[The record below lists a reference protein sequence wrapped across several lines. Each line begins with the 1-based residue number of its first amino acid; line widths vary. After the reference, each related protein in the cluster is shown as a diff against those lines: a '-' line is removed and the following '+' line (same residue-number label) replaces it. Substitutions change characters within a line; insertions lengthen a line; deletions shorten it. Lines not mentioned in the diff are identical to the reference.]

1 MTFET
6 SQLQSLNIISGNK
19 TKNEITELPGQNRHT
34 LVIKTNATEIFAKWV
49 SLLNSE
55 DTN

>member
-6 SQLQSLNIISGNK
+6 SQLQSVNITSGNK
-19 TKNEITELPGQNRHT
+19 TKYEMIEFPGQNRHT
-34 LVIKTNATEIFAKWV
+34 LGIKTTATEIIAKWV

-55 DTN
+55 DTH